1 VKAGKIAYFLM
12 FLGLVLMPFSTPP
25 RGMES
30 FTLML
35 LPWFENLGVFH
46 FGLPFLGLGAV
57 LFTIILLAEKE
68 RPSPSALL
76 PLTVAA
82 LYLICIICFTLVAED
97 VFVSA
102 VRAGVN
108 VVGFLVFFTILKS
121 RTKARQEE
129 SGALI
134 GFIRAFIIS
143 GMVMAGY
150 FIINLAFQG
159 SEHEQT
165 ELFSERFVGGM
176 MGLPWGA
183 SNTIA
188 SALLLP
194 LVFSFAYFELTK
206 RKLLFGISS
215 ALLVAA
221 ILLTVSRNGLACLV
235 LFCVLYWVFITRS
248 RVLLLILLAGVTLA
262 VVNWLAQGGSIDF
275 LLQSRFGDENDLAT
289 FNGRLDLWTIF
300 FQHITTNPFDPVG
313 YYGSLETFEIS
324 PHNWFLVTYVEMG
337 PIGLLTSGLFF
348 GYSVY
353 QAIQLMRHRT
363 KGLRG
368 AGRVLLIGTVII
380 FLNLQF
386 EDPEFT
392 QAYIIYFWVFMGLLF
407 SLPSERARD
416 SSERLPFRQAARLR
430 PAAPTAGHVSA

>member
-1 VKAGKIAYFLM
+1 MKPAKIAYLLM
-12 FLGLVLMPFSTPP
+12 FLGLLLMPFSTPP

-30 FTLML
+30 FTLAL
-35 LPWFENLGVFH
+35 FPWLANVGVFH

-68 RPSPSALL
+68 RSAPSALA
-76 PLTVAA
+76 PLVVAT
-82 LYLICIICFTLVAED
+82 LYLLCIVCFTLVSDD
-97 VFVSA
+97 VLVSA

-108 VVGFLVFFTILKS
+108 VVGFLVFFAILKS
-121 RTKARQEE
+121 GTMATKEGART
-129 SGALI
+129 LI

-143 GMVMAGY
+143 GTVMAGY

-159 SEHEQT
+159 VEHEQT

-188 SALLLP
+188 STLLLP

-215 ALLVAA
+215 AAMVAA
-221 ILLTVSRNGLACLV
+221 ILLTVSRNGLACLI

-248 RVLLLILLAGVTLA
+248 RILLLVLLTGATLI
-262 VVNWLAQGGSIDF
+262 VVNGLAEGGSIDF

-289 FNGRLDLWTIF
+289 FNGRLDLWSIF
-300 FQHITTNPFDPVG
+300 YRHIATNPFDPVG
-313 YYGSLETFEIS
+313 YYGSLEVFEIS
-324 PHNWFLVTYVEMG
+324 PHNWLLVTYVEMG
-337 PIGLLTSGLFF
+337 PVGLITAGSFF
-348 GYSVY
+348 GY
-353 QAIQLMRHRT
+353 ALFCAFR
-363 KGLRG
+363 
-368 AGRVLLIGTVII
+368 AGRQNAAIAVKAARVLFTGITVI
-380 FLNLQF
+380 FLNIQF

-392 QAYIIYFWVFMGLLF
+392 QAYIIYYWVFMGLLF
-407 SLPSERARD
+407 SLSAKRVGRA
-416 SSERLPFRQAARLR
+416 PARFPIRRVLTR
-430 PAAPTAGHVSA
+430 PLTSPADNMSA